1 MSTATTTIEASPST
15 MPAAE
20 VESAPSDPRRWR
32 ALAVLSLMQ
41 FMLVLDVTVV
51 NVALP
56 RIQADLG
63 FSAAGLTWVVQ
74 GYVLM
79 AGGLLLLGGRLADI
93 FGRRRLF
100 LLGVGVFALAS
111 AVSGAALS
119 PAMLVAG
126 RFAQG
131 AGEALAAPAALGLI
145 VLLFPDPGE
154 RTKALGIWGG
164 LMGLGGTAGAVI
176 SGALTE
182 LADWRW
188 IFYINV
194 PIALFALLM
203 VPRLVSESRMVRE
216 GGHRLDFT
224 GALAAT
230 GGLVGIVYGLLQA
243 AAHPWGSVPVL
254 LPLLAGVGLLGAF
267 VVVEARSPAPLIP
280 LGFFT
285 NRTRVVANLVTVL
298 FTAGFFTYVF
308 VLTLFE
314 QQVLH
319 YSPLRGG
326 LSYLPLGLGMGV
338 GVGLGTALMPRVGVK
353 PLLCLGFFGAAAG
366 LAMTIGIGVD
376 SSYAG
381 AVLPGMVVLAVSAGV
396 SMPASMNAALH
407 QTTGQDS
414 SLASAVQNVMQQVGG
429 ALGLAC
435 LVTLALRHSF
445 EAVRAGALPAVAT
458 TDGYALSLRI
468 GAVLLGAGG
477 VLALLLLGHVTG
489 QPRSPAAEV
498 ELAQQEVRVS

>member
-319 YSPLRGG
+319 YSPLRSG
-326 LSYLPLGLGMGV
+326 LSYLPLGLGW
-338 GVGLGTALMPRVGVK
+338 
-353 PLLCLGFFGAAAG
+353 
-366 LAMTIGIGVD
+366 
-376 SSYAG
+376 
-381 AVLPGMVVLAVSAGV
+381 
-396 SMPASMNAALH
+396 
-407 QTTGQDS
+407 
-414 SLASAVQNVMQQVGG
+414 ASASGW
-429 ALGLAC
+429 
-435 LVTLALRHSF
+435 
-445 EAVRAGALPAVAT
+445 VR
-458 TDGYALSLRI
+458 R
-468 GAVLLGAGG
+468 
-477 VLALLLLGHVTG
+477 
-489 QPRSPAAEV
+489 
-498 ELAQQEVRVS
+498 

>member
-1 MSTATTTIEASPST
+1 MSTVTTTIEASPST

-230 GGLVGIVYGLLQA
+230 GGLVGLVYGLLQA

-267 VVVEARSPAPLIP
+267 VIVEARSPAPLIP

-285 NRTRVVANLVTVL
+285 NRTRVVANLVTV
-298 FTAGFFTYVF
+298 FFTYVF

-314 QQVLH
+314 QQVLD

-366 LAMTIGIGVD
+366 LAMTSGIGVG
-376 SSYAG
+376 SSYLG
-381 AVLPGMVVLAVSAGV
+381 GVLPGMVVLAVSAGV

-414 SLASAVQNVMQQVGG
+414 SLGSAVQNVMQQVGG

-435 LVTLALRHSF
+435 LVTLALRHSQG
-445 EAVRAGALPAVAT
+445 EVRAGALPAVAA

-468 GAVLLGAGG
+468 AAVLLGAGG
-477 VLALLLLGHVTG
+477 VLVLLLLGHVTG
-489 QPRSPAAEV
+489 QPRSPVAEV
-498 ELAQQEVRVS
+498 ELARQEVPVS